1 MSIGT
6 INWQS
11 RSTETHK
18 ANRSLIVLDPSSN
31 PMSFLGNGVVDKTP
45 LTPVEDCAVL
55 AASVKVVFLFGFA
68 LLSLTIRDGLGLEK
82 TPKVEFVAS
91 SEISIPCGV
100 VEANFCLSRRTSS
113 SRSDI
118 LL

>member
-6 INWQS
+6 IICQS

-18 ANRSLIVLDPSSN
+18 AKRSLMVLDLSSN
-31 PMSFLGNGVVDKTP
+31 PLSVLGNGVVDNPP
-45 LTPVEDCAVL
+45 LTSIEDCAVL

-68 LLSLTIRDGLGLEK
+68 LLSLSVRDGPGLEK
-82 TPKVEFVAS
+82 TPKAEFVAS
-91 SEISIPCGV
+91 SEISISCGV
-100 VEANFCLSRRTSS
+100 VEANLCLSRKTSS
-113 SRSDI
+113 SRSNI